1 MFVGTCT
8 HTYVHV
14 CTRMYTYV
22 RTRMLAI
29 SSALVHVR
37 MNNIVVIRTESEG
50 TGGVR
55 SLCDSN

>member
-1 MFVGTCT
+1 MFVGTYT
-8 HTYVHV
+8 H
-14 CTRMYTYV
+14 TYV
-22 RTRMLAI
+22 RTRMLTI